1 MHAGLRNALWTD
13 GYADNASM
21 NADGERF
28 MEGMGMPDEESAK
41 KDEPTGNRNENSKV
55 RIPSYAG
62 NADKP
67 DFRGNHMA
75 CGSFGR
81 DAQPIP

>member
-1 MHAGLRNALWTD
+1 
-13 GYADNASM
+13 M

-28 MEGMGMPDEESAK
+28 MEGMGIPDEESAK
-41 KDEPTGNRNENSKV
+41 KDEPTGNRNANLTV

-62 NADKP
+62 NADKHY
-67 DFRGNHMA
+67 FRGNHMA

-81 DAQPIP
+81 DA